1 MTILL
6 IDDDMDDTL
15 LFRKVVS
22 DIDKSIIFLS
32 ARDGKEAFEYLQS
45 GRQRSP
51 DIIFLDLN
59 MPRMNGKECLL
70 LLKKDPLLKDIP
82 VIIYTTSSLPRD
94 KQETIAAGA
103 ICFITKPS
111 SISDLKKIMLAITA
125 GFPERLEDSL
135 RALSNTGN
143 HFVAC

>member
-1 MTILL
+1 MKILL

-22 DIDKSIIFLS
+22 DINHAIYFLS
-32 ARDGKEAFEYLQS
+32 AQDGKEALEYLQS
-45 GRQRSP
+45 GQPHLP
-51 DIIFLDLN
+51 DLIFLDLN
-59 MPRMNGKECLL
+59 MPRMNGKECLQ

-82 VIIYTTSSLPRD
+82 VIIYTTSSLLKD

-111 SISDLKKIMLAITA
+111 SISDLKKILLVITA
-125 GFPERLEDSL
+125 GFPERMEEAL
-135 RALSNTGN
+135 RGLSNTGN

>member
-22 DIDKSIIFLS
+22 DIDDAIYFLS
-32 ARDGKEAFEYLQS
+32 AQDGKEALDFLHS
-45 GRQRSP
+45 APTNLP

-59 MPRMNGKECLL
+59 MPKMNGKECLM
-70 LLKKDPLLKDIP
+70 LLKKDPLLKEIP
-82 VIIYTTSSLPRD
+82 VIIYTTSSLPKD
-94 KQETIAAGA
+94 KQETIAEGA
-103 ICFITKPS
+103 LCFITKPS
-111 SISDLKKIMLAITA
+111 SIADLKKILQVIT
-125 GFPERLEDSL
+125 GSFPEKLEESL
-135 RALSNTGN
+135 KILSHEGN

>member
-22 DIDKSIIFLS
+22 DINDSIFFLS
-32 ARDGKEAFEYLQS
+32 AQDGKEALDFLQS
-45 GRQRSP
+45 AKNLP

-59 MPRMNGKECLL
+59 MPKMNGKECLA
-70 LLKKDPLLKDIP
+70 LLKKDPVLREIP
-82 VIIYTTSSLPRD
+82 VIIYTTSSLPKD
-94 KQETIAAGA
+94 KLETIAEGA
-103 ICFITKPS
+103 LCFITKPS
-111 SISDLKKIMLAITA
+111 SIADLKKILQVITGSFPGKLEESLKMLS
-125 GFPERLEDSL
+125 LE
-135 RALSNTGN
+135 GN